1 MNRDW
6 ILVRGGT
13 AGAIR
18 AAVVRHSQVAAPV
31 APAEFRVQVYRLGG
45 GGHAVRAD
53 PPLPPYTFANLVN
66 WLDDPDETAGAAS
79 AVGWITSPGSGTRY
93 FLAPRIANAGGD
105 TLVGIGDDGERV
117 EVFLPDCSL
126 TAVRNRFPSA
136 DEPAIDFSQLQ
147 PAEEFVVVADADR
160 DFGNPDFVLT

>member
-13 AGAIR
+13 AEAIR
-18 AAVVRHSQVAAPV
+18 AAVVGHSKVAAPV

-45 GGHAVRAD
+45 GDHAVRAD
-53 PPLPPYTFANLVN
+53 PPLPPYTFANLIN
-66 WLDDPDETAGAAS
+66 WLDDPAETGAAS
-79 AVGWITSPGSGTRY
+79 AVGWLTSPGSGTRY
-93 FLAPRIANAGGD
+93 SLAPKVANAGGD
-105 TLVGIGDDGERV
+105 TLVGLGDDGERV

-126 TAVRNRFPSA
+126 TAAHNRFTPA

-147 PAEEFVVVADADR
+147 PAEEFVVIADADR
-160 DFGNPDFVLT
+160 DFGNPDFVAS